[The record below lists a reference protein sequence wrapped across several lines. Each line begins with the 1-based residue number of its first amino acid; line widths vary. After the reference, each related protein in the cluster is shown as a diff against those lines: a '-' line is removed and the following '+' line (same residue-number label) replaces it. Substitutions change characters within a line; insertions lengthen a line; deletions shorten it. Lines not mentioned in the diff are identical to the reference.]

1 MLSKYW
7 QGDWWCHK
15 LVSRYVPRSVM
26 PQIDEADLPALCEWV
41 ESCGVRVT
49 EVTRSP
55 DQLRFH
61 QRVNLH
67 RVATMPQV
75 VYDKPL
81 LVSRDGYVLDG
92 NHRAVA
98 HKQRNEPARCI
109 ELDATFLGAM
119 RLLFSFPRTYTY
131 GDGLTHA
138 AY

>member
-7 QGDWWCHK
+7 QSDWWCHK
-15 LVSRYVPRSVM
+15 LHSHYVPRSVM
-26 PQIDEADLPALCEWV
+26 PQIDEADLPALISFVTEH
-41 ESCGVRVT
+41 GVRVT

-55 DQLRFH
+55 DQLHFH

-67 RVATMPQV
+67 RVATMPQA

-81 LVSRDGYVLDG
+81 LISRDGYVLDG

-98 HKQRNEPARCI
+98 HKQRGEPASAI
-109 ELDATFLGAM
+109 QLDATFLGAM
-119 RLLFSFPRTYTY
+119 RLLFSFPKTYTY
-131 GDGLTHA
+131 GDGLAHA